1 MLDTLNFFFFFLA
14 HASESFP
21 KNDFEHVVYSKPLKL
36 SCFHECGAGK
46 GLFHLWLCHPANAA
60 VPWTLRD
67 GWVSLPLPPRLS
79 LLIGSFFGSVYVWDF
94 GGIENKLGLSLWVL
108 RGQCSYL
115 PNAVTSA

>member
-1 MLDTLNFFFFFLA
+1 MWYI
-14 HASESFP
+14 ASP
-21 KNDFEHVVYSKPLKL
+21 LPRPLKL
-36 SCFHECGAGK
+36 PCFHECGAGK

-67 GWVSLPLPPRLS
+67 GWVSLPLAPRLS
-79 LLIGSFFGSVYVWDF
+79 LLIRSFLGSVYVWDF

-115 PNAVTSA
+115 PNVLTSA